1 MNIKKLIIAASGLL
15 IATIILIAS
24 DHVDAPSVTN
34 TSADIADFYA
44 FENPDGDKMV
54 FLVTSQGI
62 LSPTE
67 SETAT
72 FDQNVLYEIN
82 IDNTGDN
89 VEDLVIQ
96 MIRRGNWMHFFGPI
110 APQQTG
116 LQGGIVSD
124 ATIQERVRITPYK
137 EDEFILETGAGISYF
152 AGVTDDPFFFDIAR
166 FRQIIGGNASGFLN
180 PGNDTWNGLNVL
192 TMAIELPKDLL
203 GDATSDDKLNIW
215 VTANRK
221 QN

>member
-1 MNIKKLIIAASGLL
+1 MNIKKLL
-15 IATIILIAS
+15 IAGGSLLVCALALIAS

-34 TSADIADFYA
+34 TTADIADFYA
-44 FENPDGDKMV
+44 FEGSDTNNMV
-54 FLVTSQGI
+54 FLVTSQGL

-67 SETAT
+67 SETAN

-96 MIRRGNWMHFFGPI
+96 MIRRGNWMHFFGPVT
-110 APQQTG
+110 PEQTG
-116 LQGGIVSD
+116 LAGGIVSD
-124 ATIQERVRITPYK
+124 AEIQQRVLITPYQA
-137 EDEFILETGAGISYF
+137 EEIILETGNGFKYF
-152 AGVTDDPFFFDIAR
+152 AGATDDPFFFDIAR
-166 FRQIIGGNASGFLN
+166 FRQIIAGNASGFNN

-192 TMAIELPKDLL
+192 TMAIELPKSML
-203 GDATSDDKLNIW
+203 GDTETINAW